1 MPKFVTSLNC
11 TVCNKPNCDIS
22 DKTTRLY
29 FCSEA
34 CADNTD
40 ALMKILHKELNDWR
54 ELQDLNKSLENDIRS
69 NTDLMSQIGD
79 YYNTLKTYLNVD
91 DY

>member
-1 MPKFVTSLNC
+1 MPNFKFIPSLNC

-22 DKTTRLY
+22 DKTNRLY

-34 CADNTD
+34 CADNKD
-40 ALMKILHKELNDWR
+40 ALLEILNKELYKWR
-54 ELQDLNKSLENDIRS
+54 ELRDLNKSLENDIRS

-79 YYNTLKTYLNVD
+79 YYNCLEHYLD
-91 DY
+91 E